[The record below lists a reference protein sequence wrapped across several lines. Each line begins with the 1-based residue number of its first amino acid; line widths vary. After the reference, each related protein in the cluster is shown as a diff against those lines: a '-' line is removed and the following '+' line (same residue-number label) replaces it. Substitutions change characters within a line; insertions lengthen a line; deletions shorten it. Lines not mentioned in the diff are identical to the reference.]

1 MNKIFG
7 AWPIAVPPRL
17 LFLLPPS
24 GFNALLVHTV
34 PQMNLKVARRLLGSC
49 RIDLTRAVVAC

>member
-1 MNKIFG
+1 MLSREAIMNKIFS
-7 AWPIAVPPRL
+7 AWLMAVPPRL

-34 PQMNLKVARRLLGSC
+34 PQVNLKVVRRLVGSC
-49 RIDLTRAVVAC
+49 